1 MAKPWEFNSE
11 LDTDKSYNAFKI
23 YRDLGPKRTLEAAYA
38 VHKAG
43 NRSKEA
49 PGFWKKWGRNGNW
62 TERARAFDAENDRIN
77 AEERRRKS
85 QSEHDEKI
93 ESMRKVLEQT
103 AFYSLNSALLSAQIV
118 AAAIE
123 EVKRK
128 STIVE
133 NGKTRLAPNSD
144 QINTLAVLSKV
155 RSSDSS
161 AIVAAISIADEAL
174 GISMLQKK
182 LEAES

>member
-1 MAKPWEFNSE
+1 MTEPWEFNPE
-11 LDTDKSYNAFKI
+11 LDTAKSYSAFEI
-23 YRDLGPKRTLEAAYA
+23 YRDLGPKRSIDAAYA
-38 VHKAG
+38 VYSPQKSHKRATG
-43 NRSKEA
+43 YFTDWSSK
-49 PGFWKKWGRNGNW
+49 GRW
-62 TERARAFDAENDRIN
+62 LERARAFDAENDRIRIQ
-77 AEERRRKS
+77 ERRLKS

-123 EVKRK
+123 EIKRK

-155 RSSDSS
+155 RSSDST
-161 AIVAAISIADEAL
+161 AIVAAISIADQAL